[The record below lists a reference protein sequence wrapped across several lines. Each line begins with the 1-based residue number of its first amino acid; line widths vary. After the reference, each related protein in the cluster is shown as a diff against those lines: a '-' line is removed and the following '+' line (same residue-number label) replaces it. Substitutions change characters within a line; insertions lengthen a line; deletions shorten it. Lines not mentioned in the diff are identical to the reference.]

1 MEKYKLKKPII
12 NLQIL
17 LIAIMLI
24 ICLIP
29 AIVYGRILTQSFANA
44 EIEERRISLRARA
57 LIITDNISNTGYLTQ
72 AYNEENKLLFTGID
86 SDIRNLA
93 DMYSGRVVI
102 VNKNYRII
110 KDTFN
115 LSLGKFHLANE
126 VVKSFNGEYTNSYN
140 GEYHYI
146 LQTFPIY
153 GEVYEQVVS
162 DDEVGLTKVNENPKE
177 VVGVMLIYSSTR
189 GEMIILEETREKMIM
204 LEIILALCVAGAA
217 MIVVSFLLRP
227 LFKLDEAIF
236 AASEGNFG
244 TVVHIDTYDLTKRI
258 STNIN
263 NIFRKLKELN
273 TTRDEFVA
281 NVSHEL
287 KTPITSIRVLA
298 DSLMG
303 MDDVPVQMYQEF
315 MEDISNEIDRESK
328 IIDDLLSLVRL
339 DKPDMEL
346 NTSQININ
354 ILIESIIKRLT
365 PIAGMRKIVIEF
377 ESFREV
383 EAEVDET
390 KISLAISNVI
400 ENAIKY
406 NKEEGWVRVILESD
420 HKFFYLKIM
429 DSGVG
434 IPQEL
439 RESIFERFYRV
450 DKARSR
456 DTGGTGLGL
465 AITRNIIRKHMG
477 IIYVTDGKNDEG
489 TCFVIRVP
497 LTYRRKG

>member
-1 MEKYKLKKPII
+1 MIRFWSKKPTIS
-12 NLQIL
+12 LRLL
-17 LIAIMLI
+17 LIAVIFLV
-24 ICLIP
+24 CLIP
-29 AIVYGRILTQSFANA
+29 AIIYGRVLTESLANA
-44 EIEERRISLRARA
+44 EIEENRISLRARA
-57 LIITDNISNTGYLTQ
+57 LIITDNISNSAYLTKVN
-72 AYNEENKLLFTGID
+72 NEENKMLFASID

-93 DMYSGRVVI
+93 EMYSGRIVI
-102 VNKNYRII
+102 VDKDYRIV

-115 LSLGKFHLANE
+115 LSEGKFHLASE
-126 VVKSFNGEYTNSYN
+126 VVKSFEGEYTNSYN
-140 GEYHYI
+140 GKHHYI
-146 LQTFPIY
+146 LQTFPIF
-153 GEVYEQVVS
+153 GELYEQVVS
-162 DDEVGLTKVNENPKE
+162 EEEVNSFAEKENPRE
-177 VVGVMLIYSSTR
+177 VTGVMLIYSSTR
-189 GEMIILEETREKMIM
+189 GEMLVLEDTRERMVM
-204 LEIILALCVAGAA
+204 LEVILSLSILGTAILT
-217 MIVVSFLLRP
+217 VSLLIQP
-227 LFKLDEAIF
+227 LLKLDEAIVG
-236 AASEGNFG
+236 ASEGDFDS
-244 TVVHIDTYDLTKRI
+244 VVAIDTYDLTKRI
-258 STNIN
+258 SANIT

-303 MDDVPVQMYQEF
+303 MEDVPVQMYQEF
-315 MEDISNEIDRESK
+315 MKDISDEIDRESK
-328 IIDDLLSLVRL
+328 IIDDLLSLVKL

-346 NTSQININ
+346 NTAQININ

-365 PIAGMRKIVIEF
+365 PIAGIRKIVIEF

-390 KISLAISNVI
+390 KMSLAISNVI

-406 NKEEGWVRVILESD
+406 NKEEGWVRVTLESD
-420 HKFFYLKIM
+420 HKFFYLKIL

-439 RESIFERFYRV
+439 RESVFERFYRV

-465 AITRNIIRKHMG
+465 AITRNIIRKHKG
-477 IIYVTDGKNDEG
+477 IIYVTDGKDG
-489 TCFVIRVP
+489 DGSCFVIRIP

>member
-1 MEKYKLKKPII
+1 MIKLNMKKPTL
-12 NLQIL
+12 NLRIVL
-17 LIAIMLI
+17 VAMIFVM
-24 ICLIP
+24 CLIP
-29 AIVYGRILTQSFANA
+29 AIVYGRILTESFANA
-44 EIEERRISLRARA
+44 EIEERRITLRARA
-57 LIITDNISNTGYLTQ
+57 LIITDNISNASYLT
-72 AYNEENKLLFTGID
+72 APSTDENTSVFAEID
-86 SDIRNLA
+86 SDIKNLA
-93 DMYSGRVVI
+93 EIYSGRVVI
-102 VNKNYRII
+102 VNKSYRIV
-110 KDTFN
+110 KDTFG
-115 LSLGKFHLANE
+115 LSEGKFHLANE
-126 VVKSFNGEYTNSYN
+126 VVKSFGGEYTNAYN
-140 GEYHYI
+140 RTHHYI

-153 GEVYEQVVS
+153 GERSEQIISGS
-162 DDEVGLTKVNENPKE
+162 DVGAADGKEKPKE
-177 VVGVMLIYSSTR
+177 VEGVMLIYSSTR
-189 GEMIILEETREKMIM
+189 GEMIILEDTRERMIM
-204 LEIILALCVAGAA
+204 LEIILALCIIGAA
-217 MIVVSFLLRP
+217 IIVVSLMVRP
-227 LFKLDEAIF
+227 LDRLDEAIF
-236 AASEGNFG
+236 NASEGEFDS
-244 TVVHIDTYDLTKRI
+244 VVNIDTYDVTKRI
-258 STNIN
+258 SGNIN
-263 NIFRKLKELN
+263 AIFRRLKELN

-287 KTPITSIRVLA
+287 KTPITSIRILA

-303 MDDVPVQMYQEF
+303 MGDVPTQMYQEF

-328 IIDDLLSLVRL
+328 IIDDLLSLVKL
-339 DKPDMEL
+339 DKADMEL
-346 NTSQININ
+346 STAQISMNL
-354 ILIESIIKRLT
+354 LIESIIKRLA
-365 PIAGMRKIVIEF
+365 PIAGVRKVVIEF

-390 KISLAISNVI
+390 KMSLAISNVI

-420 HKFFYLKIM
+420 HKFFYLKIS

-465 AITRNIIRKHMG
+465 AITRNIIRKHKG
-477 IIYVTDGKNDEG
+477 IIYATDGKDGEG